1 MLSPGRERTTNA
13 LALNHHSDVGYTLDT
28 SPHIRT
34 NSKTRT
40 LQHDELFHHN
50 NKGEEGGKKKKS
62 SSLVLPAIGGQEL
75 KYNELTHN
83 D

>member
-62 SSLVLPAIGGQEL
+62 SSLVLLNVRGQG
-75 KYNELTHN
+75 LTF
-83 D
+83 DYGAVGY